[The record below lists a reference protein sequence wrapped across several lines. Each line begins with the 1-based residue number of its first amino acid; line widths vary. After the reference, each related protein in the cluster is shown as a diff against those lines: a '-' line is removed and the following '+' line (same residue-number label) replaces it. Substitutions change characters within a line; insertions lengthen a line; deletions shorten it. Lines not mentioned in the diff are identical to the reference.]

1 MLFSAKRQFL
11 TSAQSANVKKTDL
24 LLFDGSVSLHLSL
37 RFNFSVLASWTG
49 IAVVIAL
56 IARGGGGSGELIMLN
71 LVNDGIERV

>member
-1 MLFSAKRQFL
+1 M
-11 TSAQSANVKKTDL
+11 
-24 LLFDGSVSLHLSL
+24 FDGSVSLHLSL